1 MGGPYIYEPEQP
13 NSLEM
18 VLIDE
23 KGAKIHATVRKQ
35 LLYVF
40 QKKLAE
46 EDAYKM
52 SYFSVTPNVGYYYT
66 TIYEYKLI
74 FQKKT
79 KVQKIEDSVIPNNG
93 LSLSKIEK
101 LSKHNVDYPYL
112 VDVIGLMT
120 GISAERE
127 YVRDVVKS
135 SVLCL
140 VVTLI
145 TSKN

>member
-1 MGGPYIYEPEQP
+1 
-13 NSLEM
+13 
-18 VLIDE
+18 
-23 KGAKIHATVRKQ
+23 
-35 LLYVF
+35 
-40 QKKLAE
+40 
-46 EDAYKM
+46 M

-112 VDVIGLMT
+112 VGMW
-120 GISAERE
+120 
-127 YVRDVVKS
+127 
-135 SVLCL
+135 CL
-140 VVTLI
+140 
-145 TSKN
+145 N